1 MRAPKSDFLCTDLR
15 YCERLQLCQLM
26 TGGTRFDPGGG
37 QYESSEDE
45 ADKHDGDSGDPG
57 DLNGCGA
64 GLLVRL
70 QNDHVKC

>member
-1 MRAPKSDFLCTDLR
+1 
-15 YCERLQLCQLM
+15 M
-26 TGGTRFDPGGG
+26 TGGTRFDPGSG

-45 ADKHDGDSGDPG
+45 ADKHHGDRGDPG

-70 QNDHVKC
+70 QNDGLSVNLGGFV